1 MYEANLFPPQS
12 PNITIQIPS
21 ETEKE
26 SYGTYELSKLID
38 FKFDGVPP
46 LNELLIVKSEEDIDQ
61 HLNMNSSW
69 FAYFSK
75 YLVDVERALKPSKEV
90 YDLIMMKE
98 QTKLERKDF
107 KTVDEFRNKAILNG
121 EDAYLKINKRITD
134 LEASV
139 ATLKFIIKAF
149 EMKSDNLIGLSAS
162 IRKAKETPYLPDGM
176 IDSIIQEK
184 FDNFMKKQR
193 NMFGGE
199 NVQ

>member
-1 MYEANLFPPQS
+1 MYDANLFPKKS

-26 SYGTYELSKLID
+26 NYGQYELSKLVD
-38 FKFDGVPP
+38 LKFEDVPP
-46 LNELLIVKSEEDIDQ
+46 LNDLLIVYSVDDMDT
-61 HLNMNSSW
+61 HLNPNASW

-75 YLVDVERALKPSKEV
+75 CLVDVEKALKPSKEV

-98 QTKLERKDF
+98 QTKLDRKDF

-139 ATLKFIIKAF
+139 STLKFIIKAF

-162 IRKAKETPYLPDGM
+162 IRKAKETPYLPEEM
-176 IDSIIQEK
+176 ITHKIKEI
-184 FDNFMKKQR
+184 FDMYTKKQ
-193 NMFGGE
+193 MKYLGGE
-199 NVQ
+199 NV